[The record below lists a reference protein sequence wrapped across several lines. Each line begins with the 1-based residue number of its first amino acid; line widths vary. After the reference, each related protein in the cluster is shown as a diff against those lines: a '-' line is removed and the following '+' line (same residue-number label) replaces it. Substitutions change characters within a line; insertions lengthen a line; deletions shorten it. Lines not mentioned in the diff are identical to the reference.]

1 MQDKVTNMESTHS
14 QEIFSEKF
22 RPQLHFT
29 PIRNW
34 INDPNGLLFY
44 KGKYHLFYQ
53 HNPNGDL
60 WGDMSWGHA
69 VSTDLFHW
77 NELPTAISYT
87 EKEGIFSGSAVVDHN
102 NTSGFGSVEN
112 PPLVAIYTVH
122 QNDESNQSQHIAY
135 SLDEGL
141 TWVKYANNPVLDL
154 GMKDF
159 RDPKVFWD
167 EQRQSWTM
175 VVSKPLEFKIA
186 FFTSPDLKNWS
197 HLSDFGPLGATGGC
211 WECPDLFPL
220 TTPSGITQWVLL
232 VSLNPGGPTGGSGTQ
247 YFIGDWDGREF
258 TPRQSQEAQWLD
270 HGRDNYAGVTFSNT
284 DNRRIFIGWMSNWEY
299 ASKIETSPWRG
310 AMTLPR
316 ELSLSSNNGAFQL
329 HLQPAA
335 EFSKLQGEYV
345 GASDQ
350 LELQEITAQII
361 SSESLTIK
369 VSDGN
374 GRYFEFGYSA
384 KKKSLFVDRYHAWF
398 GEYQSNYQENSVDSG
413 NFIMQAII
421 DRGSIELSTKSGK
434 SLITSLHLLDGD
446 FYNIEVINGDGSKI
460 KRRRLF
466 TTHS

>member
-77 NELPTAISYT
+77 SELPTAISYT

-186 FFTSPDLKNWS
+186 FFTSLDLKNWS

-220 TTPSGITQWVLL
+220 TTPSGNKQWVLL

-329 HLQPAA
+329 HLQPVG
-335 EFSKLQGEYV
+335 EFSKLHGEYV
-345 GASDQ
+345 GASDN
-350 LELQEITAQII
+350 LELQEITAPII
-361 SSESLTIK
+361 SSESLTVK
-369 VSDGN
+369 VSDDK
-374 GRYFEFGYSA
+374 GRFIEFGYSA
-384 KKKSLFVDRYHAWF
+384 KKRSLFVDRYHAWF
-398 GEYQSNYQENSVDSG
+398 GEYQSNYQESSVDSG
-413 NFIMQAII
+413 NFILQAII
-421 DRGSIELSTKSGK
+421 DRGSIELSTESGK